1 MDQFKAFTDANR
13 FNLEKKNVDVVRMKG
28 ELPIKPKV
36 EVPPAK
42 SNEKLVSILKTE
54 TIAVLKPDE
63 CLDGFFGS
71 SEAKNE
77 ANGSIQLN
85 VDDLNRISENAVR

>member
-1 MDQFKAFTDANR
+1 M
-13 FNLEKKNVDVVRMKG
+13 EKKNVDVVRLKG

-36 EVPPAK
+36 EVLPAK
-42 SNEKLVSILKTE
+42 ANEKLVSILKTE
-54 TIAVLKPDE
+54 KISVLKPDE

-71 SEAKNE
+71 AEAKSE
-77 ANGSIQLN
+77 ANGAIQLN